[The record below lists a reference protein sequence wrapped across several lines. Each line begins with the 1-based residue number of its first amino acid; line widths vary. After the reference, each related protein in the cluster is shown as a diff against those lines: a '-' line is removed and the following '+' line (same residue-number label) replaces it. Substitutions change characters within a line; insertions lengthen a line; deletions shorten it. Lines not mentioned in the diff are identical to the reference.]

1 MADAF
6 HITEMVTNK
15 TVRSL
20 IAQTFPQQTI
30 RNVELLTGGLINT
43 NLKVEFDSGYGPIV
57 LRIYRDGS
65 EVCRKEAAIHNLIS
79 AEIPVAKLI
88 FASPATEDAPPYA
101 IFEFVQGVTFQQLKR
116 TLHAKATAQAAYSIG
131 ATLAAIGRFKF
142 SKPGKLLTSG
152 QELIVGESYIDGPN
166 PIPRLIDRF
175 LETAICQIR
184 VGLNLTDRI
193 HKFAW
198 SSAGMV
204 PDLDEKPSLVHSD
217 YGNRNILVAE
227 AEGVWKVAAV
237 LDWEFG
243 FSGSA
248 LLDVGNFLRYERFD
262 RPLREPHFSEAFVS
276 HGGMLPENWRDIV
289 RLIDLSALV
298 ESLTH
303 DDLPDDVEAE
313 ILELINATLQ
323 HRDPG

>member
-6 HITEMVTNK
+6 QITEMVTNK

-30 RNVELLTGGLINT
+30 RNVDLLTGGLINT

-88 FASPATEDAPPYA
+88 FASPAPEDAPPYA
-101 IFEFVQGVTFQQLKR
+101 IFEFVQGVPFRQTKR
-116 TLHAKATAQAAYSIG
+116 TLNAEAIAQAAHSIG
-131 ATLAAIGRFKF
+131 ATLAAIGRFNF
-142 SKPGKLLTSG
+142 SKPGKLLTSD

-175 LETAICQIR
+175 LETAICQTR
-184 VGLNLTDRI
+184 VGLKLADRI

-198 SSAGMV
+198 SSASVV

-217 YGNRNILVAE
+217 
-227 AEGVWKVAAV
+227 
-237 LDWEFG
+237 
-243 FSGSA
+243 
-248 LLDVGNFLRYERFD
+248 
-262 RPLREPHFSEAFVS
+262 
-276 HGGMLPENWRDIV
+276 
-289 RLIDLSALV
+289 
-298 ESLTH
+298 
-303 DDLPDDVEAE
+303 
-313 ILELINATLQ
+313 
-323 HRDPG
+323 